1 MAKLTREELENVTGE
16 GIESLLKD
24 KRVRLSTTPFGVAP
38 GKVIAYVSRA
48 VPWKKRG
55 RVPRKLHLAQS

>member
-1 MAKLTREELENVTGE
+1 MTKLTREELEHVTGE
-16 GIESLLKD
+16 KAESILKD
-24 KRVRLSTTPFGVAP
+24 KRYRLSTSPFGAAP

-55 RVPRKLHLAQS
+55 RVPRKLHLA